1 MLFFLSE
8 IILFKEKRTFE
19 YMEVESGN
27 PVMKDVRSISSGRF
41 LIVNIMPTL
50 EVETLSHY

>member
-27 PVMKDVRSISSGRF
+27 PVMKDVRSIFSGPF

-50 EVETLSHY
+50 EVETLGHY